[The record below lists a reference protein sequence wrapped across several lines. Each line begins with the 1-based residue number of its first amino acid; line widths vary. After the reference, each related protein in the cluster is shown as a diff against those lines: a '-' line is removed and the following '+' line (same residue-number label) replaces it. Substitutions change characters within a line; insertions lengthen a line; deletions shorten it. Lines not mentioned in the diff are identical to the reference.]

1 MEQQYYKYKI
11 SPENIVGDLITVP
24 WTGETDISYL
34 IDPCCPI
41 TAQTINTLTGTTG
54 YYLPMNIVLS
64 GGTNG
69 TSLLTDLSLCILLT
83 QTTIDIGYYS
93 VFDGAAFQKETLNNF
108 IATASTINPFTY
120 TFYNTSEVDIIKYL
134 SLINYTVDWGDG
146 TTQPVTGTGPLNH
159 TYPFTP
165 TSQNYT
171 ITLKANAP
179 WGISIVSKPI
189 VIPYTGVNIPDP
201 QGEAFFIPA
210 GGSWSATPIS
220 YDYIFT
226 GDSNTN
232 IQDFYS
238 YNYTTVPF
246 VVSGYTLSTI
256 DDLSVIGPKYNLFA
270 GKYNLGVQVT
280 GSTGVVG
287 TVFGP
292 DPTNT
297 YTAYTID
304 NVVYYDYEDFTI
316 YIVNSYGLEAPNLVL
331 SALTKNEALLNVID
345 QPEVQTDIYVERGK
359 YSPMEYIERLGEV
372 DNVRDLE
379 TYGYKFFIVEK
390 DPT

>member
-24 WTGETDISYL
+24 WTGETDISYF

-41 TAQTINTLTGTTG
+41 TAETINTLTGTTG
-54 YYLPMNIVLS
+54 LYLPMNIVLS

-83 QTTIDIGYYS
+83 QTTVDIGYFS
-93 VFDGAAFQKETLNNF
+93 PFDGAAFQKEILNNF
-108 IATASTINPFTY
+108 IVTASTINPFTY
-120 TFYNTSEVDIIKYL
+120 TFYNTSETDVVKYL
-134 SLINYTVDWGDG
+134 DLINYTLDWGDG
-146 TTQPVTGTGPLNH
+146 TVQTVIGSGALNH
-159 TYPFTP
+159 TYPFTL

-171 ITLKANAP
+171 ITLKAFAP
-179 WGISIVSKPI
+179 WGISVVSKPI
-189 VIPYTGVNIPDP
+189 VIPYTGVNIPNPD
-201 QGEAFFIPA
+201 GEAFFIPA
-210 GGSWSATPIS
+210 GGSWANTPIS

-246 VVSGYTLSTI
+246 TITGLTVSTI

-270 GKYNLGVQVT
+270 GKYKLGVQVT

-287 TVFGP
+287 TVYGP

-297 YTAYTID
+297 FTAYTID
-304 NVVYYDYEDFTI
+304 NVTYYDYENFTI
-316 YIVNSYGLEAPNLVL
+316 YVVDSSGFEPGSLVM

-345 QPEVQTDIYVERGK
+345 QPEVQTDIFVERGK
-359 YSPMEYIERLGEV
+359 YSPMEYVERLGEV
-372 DNVRDLE
+372 DSMRDLE
-379 TYGYKFFIVEK
+379 TYGYKFFIIEK
-390 DPT
+390 VPT